1 MRYRELSLKY
11 NHEVYLYNEGYLEEL
26 YYRFP
31 ELRDTF
37 LFPEEDSPCLVD
49 IKTGYCYIR
58 VFPNVSDLCSSREWW
73 IRTDT
78 VKDPKQ
84 YKDALNALNKMIYK
98 QETIEKMSELLC
110 TMILASCYIFSTVM
124 FFKFIDLTKESVGL
138 FALDLFLILLIS
150 VIIGLFVYLIFY
162 QGIKEDDIEFA
173 KIMNDYI
180 KPV

>member
-11 NHEVYLYNEGYLEEL
+11 NHEVYLYNEGYLEDL
-26 YYRFP
+26 YHRFP

-37 LFPEEDSPCLVD
+37 LFPEEASPCLVD

-84 YKDALNALNKMIYK
+84 YKDALKALNKIIYK
-98 QETIEKMSELLC
+98 QETLNKMRELLC
-110 TMILASCYIFSTVM
+110 NMLLFSGDIFSIVM
-124 FFKFIDLTKESVGL
+124 LCKFIDLTNTSAKL
-138 FALDLFLILLIS
+138 FATELFLTLLIG
-150 VIIGLFVYLIFY
+150 IGIALVVYLVFY
-162 QGIKEDDIEFA
+162 QCVKDSDIEFA
-173 KIMNDYI
+173 RIMNDYI

>member
-1 MRYRELSLKY
+1 MSLKY
-11 NHEVYLYNEGYLEEL
+11 NHEVYLYNEGYLEDL
-26 YYRFP
+26 YHRFP

-49 IKTGYCYIR
+49 IKTGYCYLKGL
-58 VFPNVSDLCSSREWW
+58 PKMTSWLYDGREWW
-73 IRTDT
+73 IRTDK
-78 VKDPKQ
+78 VKNPEQ
-84 YKDALNALNKMIYK
+84 YKEALKALNKIIYK
-98 QETIEKMSELLC
+98 QETLDKMRELLC
-110 TMILASCYIFSTVM
+110 TMLLASCYVFSTVLFCK
-124 FFKFIDLTKESVGL
+124 FFDITNTSVRL

-150 VIIGLFVYLIFY
+150 VIIGLIVYLIFY

>member
-1 MRYRELSLKY
+1 
-11 NHEVYLYNEGYLEEL
+11 
-26 YYRFP
+26 
-31 ELRDTF
+31 
-37 LFPEEDSPCLVD
+37 
-49 IKTGYCYIR
+49 
-58 VFPNVSDLCSSREWW
+58 
-73 IRTDT
+73 
-78 VKDPKQ
+78 
-84 YKDALNALNKMIYK
+84 
-98 QETIEKMSELLC
+98 
-110 TMILASCYIFSTVM
+110 M